1 MANLDEGVPK
11 AGCCASCSNPFQ
23 RLDPEQ
29 RRILGAAFSL
39 AVILTAII
47 VPIKNFYSC
56 TEFEQLV
63 ALRHGER
70 EVVDGPTSAEWLYG
84 ADVYKRTMPVLSAT
98 EYLVVTDHLSG
109 DRRIQRG
116 PGVMSLGPYE
126 AAAPCTI
133 DEQSLENCQPEVKSS
148 WVLDENQ
155 YLKMEDELT
164 GDEIIVRGPQRYFP
178 ETAWQVVDTND
189 DDEDIHEAIILT
201 NLQYIEVSSERTGT
215 RRYVS
220 GPTLYFPA
228 ADEEVSAVMRAVRL
242 LTHQFALITNDAT
255 GAQRIEA
262 GPKLVIPALHESIG
276 TVESAVL
283 LTENEYVVITNDT
296 SGAERIVSGPQ
307 RVVRA
312 VDERLSTAHSKVL
325 VQHGEFIRVTDG
337 TTGNRR
343 IVEGPTLFAPD
354 VRDSVHGPTSIVLST
369 SIQCFSRR
377 TAG

>member
-1 MANLDEGVPK
+1 
-11 AGCCASCSNPFQ
+11 
-23 RLDPEQ
+23 
-29 RRILGAAFSL
+29 
-39 AVILTAII
+39 
-47 VPIKNFYSC
+47 
-56 TEFEQLV
+56 
-63 ALRHGER
+63 
-70 EVVDGPTSAEWLYG
+70 
-84 ADVYKRTMPVLSAT
+84 
-98 EYLVVTDHLSG
+98 
-109 DRRIQRG
+109 
-116 PGVMSLGPYE
+116 
-126 AAAPCTI
+126 
-133 DEQSLENCQPEVKSS
+133 
-148 WVLDENQ
+148 
-155 YLKMEDELT
+155 
-164 GDEIIVRGPQRYFP
+164 
-178 ETAWQVVDTND
+178 
-189 DDEDIHEAIILT
+189 
-201 NLQYIEVSSERTGT
+201 
-215 RRYVS
+215 
-220 GPTLYFPA
+220 LYFPA

-262 GPKLVIPALHESIG
+262 GPKRVIPALHESIG

-354 VRDSVHGPTSIVLST
+354 VRDNVDGPTSIVLST

-377 TAG
+377 TAGYLSTAKSIALGLQAHTKLK